1 MADNEQSDSPLRKR
15 RPCIPADNSRPPTD
29 RELKAISQPGDYLI
43 GKHKGLCLKVKRTAK
58 GLSKLWSF
66 RFISP
71 EKVDEKNPH
80 RFKQR
85 ETTLGTYDDGF
96 GVSLKAALDIFK
108 EWRYKIDVLRIDPI
122 EERHRDREALKPRA
136 SAPTLWEMAEQ
147 YIEQAKIGWAPP
159 PPGRQFNREEEFY
172 RGYLYRHIEA
182 IRDLPIDQITP
193 EQIGQVQ
200 GKIWDKPAQ
209 EKKCRK
215 KLSTI
220 FKRAIAQGLI
230 PSRVNPADRRTVEAY
245 NRPRS
250 KAEIASKPMRSLH
263 WKFVRG
269 LWEIVSQQP
278 DGYERQILQM
288 LILHGVRPSE
298 VRMLKVSSIRTLND
312 PYLGE
317 IDVFEAVHH
326 KSRATYLV
334 PLTKFAMRVLEPA
347 LARAGQSYVWASP
360 YNASVK
366 EMPYSDNS
374 AYGWIKE
381 GELGEFWKRH
391 DQFSR
396 HGFRSTLVTWA
407 REHKFGTEIAQSI
420 VGHINGDEYDRS
432 DLIKQKYDLL
442 TSYHYFIETGRTVYG
457 KV

>member
-1 MADNEQSDSPLRKR
+1 MADTEQSATTTRKP
-15 RPCIPADNSRPPTD
+15 RPFIPADNSRAPTD
-29 RELKAISQPGDYLI
+29 RELKAINQPGDYLI
-43 GKHKGLCLKVKRTAK
+43 GKHKGLCLKVRQRKN

-71 EKVDEKNPH
+71 EVIDEKNPR

-85 ETTLGTYDDGF
+85 ETTLGTYEDGF
-96 GVSLKAALDIFK
+96 GVTLKAILDLYK
-108 EWRYKIDVLRIDPI
+108 EWRYKIDVQRIDPI
-122 EERHRDREALKPRA
+122 EESERTKESLKPKQA
-136 SAPTLWEMAEQ
+136 APSLWEMTLD
-147 YIEQAKIGWAPP
+147 YIEQAKVGWAPP
-159 PPGRQFNREEEFY
+159 PPGRDINREEAYY
-172 RGYLYRHIEA
+172 RGYFYRHIES
-182 IRDLPIDQITP
+182 IRDLPIDQITSK
-193 EQIGQVQ
+193 QIADLQA
-200 GKIWDKPAQ
+200 KIWDKPAQ

-220 FKRAIAQGLI
+220 FGRAIKTGLI
-230 PSRVNPADRRTVEAY
+230 PSLVNPADRQTVEAF

-250 KAEIASKPMRSLH
+250 KAETASKPMRSLH
-263 WKFVRG
+263 WKFVRD
-269 LWEIVSQQP
+269 LWSVLSEQP
-278 DGYERQILQM
+278 DGYEKQIFQM

-298 VRMLKVSSIRTLND
+298 IRTLKTASIRRLND

-326 KSRATYLV
+326 KSRSTYWV
-334 PLTKFAMRVLEPA
+334 PLTKFAKQVLDPA
-347 LARAGQSYVWASP
+347 LITSGQVYVWASP

-374 AYGWIKE
+374 AYGWIKS
-381 GELGEFWKRH
+381 GALGEFWQRH
-391 DQFSR
+391 DKFSR

-407 REHKFGTEIAQSI
+407 REHRFGTEIAQSI

-432 DLIKQKYDLL
+432 DLIKQKFDLL
-442 TSYHYFIETGRTVYG
+442 SAYHYFIETGRTVYG